1 VVTARLATEN
11 AFSMKVGGG
20 ADYRLNKNFS
30 FRPVEVDYVL
40 TRFPNLSTGFRD
52 NQSSIA
58 ASAGVLFTFGEQ

>member
-1 VVTARLATEN
+1 
-11 AFSMKVGGG
+11 MKVGGG
-20 ADYRLNKNFS
+20 VDYRLNKNFS